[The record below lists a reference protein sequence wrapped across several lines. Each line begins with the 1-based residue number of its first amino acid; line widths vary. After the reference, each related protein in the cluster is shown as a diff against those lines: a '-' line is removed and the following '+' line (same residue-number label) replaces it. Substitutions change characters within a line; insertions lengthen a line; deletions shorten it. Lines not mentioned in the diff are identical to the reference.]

1 MITEK
6 KGLFKEVTV
15 NGNKELDYLDSL
27 TKELVQVEQ
36 LATTDT
42 IRISETVKYRPDL
55 LSLKYYG
62 TYHLGWLIALH
73 NNFLDPIFDFE
84 VGVLVRIPSIEQYQR
99 FYTREVE
106 V

>member
-1 MITEK
+1 MITER
-6 KGLFKEVTV
+6 GRLFKEATV
-15 NGNKELDYLDSL
+15 NGNIELDYLDAL

-36 LATTDT
+36 LTTTDT
-42 IRISETVKYRPDL
+42 IRVTEAIKYRPDL

-73 NNFLDPIFDFE
+73 NNFLDPVFDFE
-84 VGVLVRIPSIEQYQR
+84 VGTLVRIPSLEQYQS